1 MARGAAIR
9 WVGGRRK
16 VAVWRQVAVW
26 RCGGV
31 AARLLRLA
39 RAVSAHEQRELR
51 PRARHGEHQPQRHR
65 AKHAARR
72 RAARDP
78 LLHDSLRAL
87 LRLARAAYPSA
98 GGRRACARAPL
109 QRELHA
115 ELGAVGGG
123 GGRAHAHELEPD
135 RGLCSV

>member
-1 MARGAAIR
+1 M
-9 WVGGRRK
+9 
-16 VAVWRQVAVW
+16 AVW

-31 AARLLRLA
+31 PARLLRLA

-51 PRARHGEHQPQRHR
+51 ARARHGEHQPQRHR

-72 RAARDP
+72 RAARRRAARHA

-87 LRLARAAYPSA
+87 LRLARAAYPCA